1 MRNFSG
7 CLILA
12 SIYLILSSIFTTSFC
27 KSAMSFFEL
36 VFDGFWRFFVEFG
49 ILFRQ
54 DRLSCLVSAFCG
66 PKARVFRRSGLA
78 FSFPRIRSYH
88 LRMLRNR
95 ICCWFCQTLR
105 RIDPWLRACE
115 YCFAYACRFCCGNGR
130 YLLRGFMKIAQK
142 RYKCPK
148 CGKEYIGHPDLSRM
162 DNSTKICPEC
172 GMKEAFYCFIKRESW
187 DYVL

>member
-1 MRNFSG
+1 MSFSTRSPFFNLLISVFSEFENFSTVMRNFSG

-66 PKARVFRRSGLA
+66 PKARVFRRSGLTLS
-78 FSFPRIRSYH
+78 FSRIRSYH

-105 RIDPWLRACE
+105 RVDPWWHAYV
-115 YCFAYACRFCCGNGR
+115 YCSLDACRPCYGIDNWGNTCR
-130 YLLRGFMKIAQK
+130 SVRGF
-142 RYKCPK
+142 
-148 CGKEYIGHPDLSRM
+148 
-162 DNSTKICPEC
+162 
-172 GMKEAFYCFIKRESW
+172 
-187 DYVL
+187 